1 MPDTLISP
9 IVAMTPAELI
19 EVVPGTAMPVSL
31 TCTLPTTPVTAATL
45 LTISEHTAI
54 ARSTVPPA
62 DESAV
67 ICSYVMKIPV
77 RPDVG
82 GAGDVCAC
90 AGNITESTTGFDHES
105 GNDLPATIAPL
116 PAAID
121 FNNLRR
127 FSLDFLS
134 VISISLSGYLSMIQ
148 HTILVCH

>member
-67 ICSYVMKIPV
+67 ICSDVMKIPV
-77 RPDVG
+77 RPDVGGAGESG

-116 PAAID
+116 PAAMD
-121 FNNLRR
+121 FSNLRR
-127 FSLDFLS
+127 DPLDFLS
-134 VISISLSGYLSMIQ
+134 VIVNCYPKSELLNY
-148 HTILVCH
+148 